1 MPKIEWDNSGEK
13 LYEAGVDHGVLY
25 QIDDEGKYVDG
36 EPWNGLTTVTQS
48 PSGAEANDSYA
59 DNIKYMTILSAEEY
73 GGTIEAYTYPESF
86 GQNDGTVALVKGVHV
101 GQQARKPFGMS
112 YRTKIGNDIDG
123 QDHGYKLH
131 LQYGMLASPSEKSY
145 SSINDSPE
153 GINFSWE
160 FTSTPV
166 NVPDHRPTSLITIE
180 STKVNKEKLADLET
194 ILYGSETAKARMPLP
209 SEIIEIFKDLPQS

>member
-1 MPKIEWDNSGEK
+1 MPKIEWDKSGEK

-25 QIDDEGKYVDG
+25 QSNAEGKYVSG
-36 EPWNGLTTVTQS
+36 VPWNGLTTVTQS

-59 DNIKYMTILSAEEY
+59 DNIKYMTILSAEEF
-73 GGTIEAYTYPESF
+73 GGTIEAYTYPEEF
-86 GQNDGTVALVKGVHV
+86 GQNDGTANLAKGVSV
-101 GQQARKPFGMS
+101 GQQTRKPFGMS

-145 SSINDSPE
+145 TSINDSPE

-160 FTSTPV
+160 FTTTPV
-166 NVPDHRPTSLITIE
+166 NVPDHKPTALLTID
-180 STKVNKEKLADLET
+180 STKADKEKLAALEA
-194 ILYGSETAKARMPLP
+194 ILYGSDSAEPRMPLP
-209 SEIIEIFKDLPQS
+209 AEIIEIFEEVAG